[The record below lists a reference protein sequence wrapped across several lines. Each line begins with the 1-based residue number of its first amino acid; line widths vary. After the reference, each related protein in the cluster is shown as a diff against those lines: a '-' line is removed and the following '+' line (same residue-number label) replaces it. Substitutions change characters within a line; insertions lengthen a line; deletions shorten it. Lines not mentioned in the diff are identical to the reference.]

1 MRRGKSVDYIRNPQL
16 IETES
21 FKIIQEIID
30 QEFPEYVFSSPKEEK
45 IIKRVIHTSADFDY
59 LKNLVFSNDVISELE
74 KFFLAGNG
82 TIFTDT
88 TMALSGI
95 NKRFLDKLGIRYEC
109 YIADPKVAE
118 QAKIKGM
125 TRSMAGIERA
135 ATITGPKLFVIG
147 NAPTAIYKLLELYKQ
162 GELDTVAVIG
172 APVGFVGAAE
182 SKEALFES
190 DVPAIVARGRKGG
203 SNVAAAIINAMLY
216 QLVERED

>member
-1 MRRGKSVDYIRNPQL
+1 M
-16 IETES
+16 
-21 FKIIQEIID
+21 
-30 QEFPEYVFSSPKEEK
+30 
-45 IIKRVIHTSADFDY
+45 IHTSADFDY

-74 KFFLAGNG
+74 KFFLGGDG

-95 NKRFLDKLGIRYEC
+95 NKRLLDKLGIRYEC
-109 YIADPKVAE
+109 YIADPEVAE
-118 QAKIKGM
+118 QAKAKGM

-135 ATITGPKLFVIG
+135 ATISGPKLFVIG
-147 NAPTAIYKLLELYKQ
+147 NAPTAIFKLLELHKQ
-162 GELDTVAVIG
+162 GELNTVAVIG

-190 DVPAIVARGRKGG
+190 DLPAIIARGRKGG

-216 QLVERED
+216 QLIEREN

>member
-1 MRRGKSVDYIRNPQL
+1 MDYIRNPQM

-21 FKIIQEIID
+21 FKIIQGIID
-30 QEFPEYVFSSPKEEK
+30 QDFPNFVYSSPTEEQ

-59 LKNLVFSNDVISELE
+59 LKNLVFSNDVIVELE

-95 NKRFLDKLGIRYEC
+95 NKRVLDKLGIRYEC
-109 YIADPKVAE
+109 YIADPEVAE
-118 QAKIKGM
+118 QAKSKGM

-135 ATITGPKLFVIG
+135 ATITGAKLFVIG
-147 NAPTAIYKLLELYKQ
+147 NAPTAIFKLLELIER
-162 GELDTVAVIG
+162 GELEAAAVIG

-216 QLVERED
+216 QLVEREN

>member
-1 MRRGKSVDYIRNPQL
+1 MDYIRNPQL

-21 FKIIQEIID
+21 FKIIQGIID
-30 QEFPEYVFSSPKEEK
+30 QEFPDYIFSSTKEEK
-45 IIKRVIHTSADFDY
+45 IIKRVIHTIADFDY

-74 KFFLAGNG
+74 KFFLGGDG

-95 NKRFLDKLGIRYEC
+95 NKRLLDKLGIRYEC
-109 YIADPKVAE
+109 YIADPEVAE
-118 QAKIKGM
+118 QAKAKGM

-135 ATITGPKLFVIG
+135 ATISGPKLFVIG
-147 NAPTAIYKLLELYKQ
+147 NAPTAIFKLLELHKQ
-162 GELDTVAVIG
+162 GELNTVAVIG

-190 DVPAIVARGRKGG
+190 DLPAIIARGRKGG

-216 QLVERED
+216 QLIEREN

>member
-1 MRRGKSVDYIRNPQL
+1 MDYIRNPQL

-21 FKIIQEIID
+21 FKIIQGIID
-30 QEFPEYVFSSPKEEK
+30 QEFPEYMFSSAKEEK

-59 LKNLVFSNDVISELE
+59 LKNLVFSNDVILELE
-74 KFFLAGNG
+74 KFFLGGDG

-95 NKRFLDKLGIRYEC
+95 NKRLLDKLDIRYEC
-109 YIADPKVAE
+109 YIADPEVAE
-118 QAKIKGM
+118 QAKAKGM

-135 ATITGPKLFVIG
+135 ATISGPKLFVIG
-147 NAPTAIYKLLELYKQ
+147 NAPTAIFKLLELHKQ
-162 GELDTVAVIG
+162 GELNTVAVIG

-190 DVPAIVARGRKGG
+190 DLPAIIARGRKGG

-216 QLVERED
+216 QLIEREN

>member
-1 MRRGKSVDYIRNPQL
+1 MDYIKNPQM
-16 IETES
+16 IEEES
-21 FKIIQEIID
+21 FHIIQEIID
-30 QEFPEYVFSSPKEEK
+30 KEFPNFVFFNTAEEK

-59 LKNLVFSNDVISELE
+59 LKNLVFSNDVITELE
-74 KFFLAGNG
+74 TFFLAGNG

-95 NKRFLDKLGIRYEC
+95 NKRILDKLGIRYEC
-109 YIADPKVAE
+109 YIADPEVAE
-118 QAKIKGM
+118 QAKAKGM

-135 ATITGPKLFVIG
+135 ANVEGPKLFVIG
-147 NAPTAIYKLLELYKQ
+147 NAPTAIFKLLELIDKT
-162 GELDTVAVIG
+162 ELAASAVIG

-190 DVPAIVARGRKGG
+190 DVPSIVARGRKGG

-216 QLVERED
+216 QLVERES

>member
-1 MRRGKSVDYIRNPQL
+1 MDYIRNPQL

-30 QEFPEYVFSSPKEEK
+30 QEFPDYIFSSAKEEK

-74 KFFLAGNG
+74 KFFLGGDG
-82 TIFTDT
+82 TVFTDT

-95 NKRFLDKLGIRYEC
+95 NKRLLDKLGIRYEC
-109 YIADPKVAE
+109 YIADSEVAE
-118 QAKIKGM
+118 QAKAKGM

-135 ATITGPKLFVIG
+135 ATISGPKLFVIG
-147 NAPTAIYKLLELYKQ
+147 NAPTAIFKLLELHKQ
-162 GELDTVAVIG
+162 GELNTVAVIG
-172 APVGFVGAAE
+172 TPVGFVGAAE
-182 SKEALFES
+182 SKEALLES
-190 DVPAIVARGRKGG
+190 DLPAIIARGRKGG

-216 QLVERED
+216 QLIEREN

>member
-1 MRRGKSVDYIRNPQL
+1 MDYIRNPQL

-21 FKIIQEIID
+21 FKIIQGIID
-30 QEFPEYVFSSPKEEK
+30 QEFPDYIFSSTKEEK

-74 KFFLAGNG
+74 KFFLGGDG

-95 NKRFLDKLGIRYEC
+95 NKRLLDKLGIRYEC
-109 YIADPKVAE
+109 YIADPEVAE
-118 QAKIKGM
+118 QAKAKGM
-125 TRSMAGIERA
+125 TRSMARIERA
-135 ATITGPKLFVIG
+135 ATISGPKLFVIG
-147 NAPTAIYKLLELYKQ
+147 NAPTAIFKLLELHKQ
-162 GELDTVAVIG
+162 GELNTVAVIG

-190 DVPAIVARGRKGG
+190 DLPAIIARGRKGG

-216 QLVERED
+216 QLIERKN

>member
-1 MRRGKSVDYIRNPQL
+1 MDYIRNPQL

-21 FKIIQEIID
+21 FKIIQGIID
-30 QEFPEYVFSSPKEEK
+30 QEFPDYIFSSTKEEK
-45 IIKRVIHTSADFDY
+45 IIKRVIHTSVDFDY

-74 KFFLAGNG
+74 KFFLGGDG

-95 NKRFLDKLGIRYEC
+95 NKRLLDKLGIRYEC
-109 YIADPKVAE
+109 YIADPEVAE
-118 QAKIKGM
+118 QAKAKGM

-135 ATITGPKLFVIG
+135 ATISGPKLFVIG
-147 NAPTAIYKLLELYKQ
+147 NAPTAIFKLLELHKQ
-162 GELDTVAVIG
+162 GELNTVAVIG

-190 DVPAIVARGRKGG
+190 DLPAIIARGRKGG

-216 QLVERED
+216 QLIEREN